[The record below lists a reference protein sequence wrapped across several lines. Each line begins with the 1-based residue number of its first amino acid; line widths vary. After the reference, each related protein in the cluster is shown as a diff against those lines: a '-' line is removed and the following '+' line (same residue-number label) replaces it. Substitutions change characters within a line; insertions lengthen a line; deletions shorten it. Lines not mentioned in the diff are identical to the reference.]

1 MDAKTTRLAVLK
13 ALLKSPATCKL
24 VGLALTLYG
33 LSYGETIADL
43 LGELAGTLWGVDS
56 MGHLKVP

>member
-1 MDAKTTRLAVLK
+1 MST
-13 ALLKSPATCKL
+13 KL
-24 VGLALTLYG
+24 GAIHVGLALTLYG